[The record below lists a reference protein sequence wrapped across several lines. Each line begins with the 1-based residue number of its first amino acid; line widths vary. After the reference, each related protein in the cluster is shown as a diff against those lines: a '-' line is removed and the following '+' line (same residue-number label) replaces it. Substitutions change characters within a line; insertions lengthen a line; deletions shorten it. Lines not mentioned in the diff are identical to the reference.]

1 MKKNK
6 KILALLLTIVMCI
19 GMSTTAFAE
28 EPASPDISDSMA
40 EAERHTIT
48 IEVAPGEEI
57 GAEDGIMP
65 LMWDETHVSV
75 MNGGGVNTASFY
87 VEDRYFAYEVSA
99 TGPHGETITS
109 GTFGV
114 KLLTSGGGLKASMSG
129 DADGSTYKLDWI
141 TMESGTYYFRVV
153 NATPAILNFHIIYY
167 SWK

>member
-1 MKKNK
+1 MKKKN
-6 KILALLLTIVMCI
+6 KILALLLTLIMCV
-19 GMSTTAFAE
+19 SFSATAFAA

-57 GAEDGIMP
+57 GVEDGIMP
-65 LMWDETHVSV
+65 LMWDESHVSL
-75 MNGGGVNTASFY
+75 MNGSSADTVGIY
-87 VEDRYFAYEVSA
+87 LEDRYIAYEASE

-114 KLLTSGGGLKASMSG
+114 ALMRNGATKASVTG
-129 DADGSTYKLDWI
+129 DADGSIYKKDWI
-141 TMESGTYYFRVV
+141 TMTSGTYYFHAV
-153 NATPAILNFHIIYY
+153 NNTPAILNFHIKYY